1 MLSNCCFR
9 QRSAHEFYKY
19 PQHELTITM
28 HGDSPYDPSDGDW
41 QTLTT
46 FFSPT
51 EAFLLRGCLQAGGVP
66 AMVAD
71 AQLVQAHGLLAS
83 AIPVRV
89 MVPEKLMRQAERVVE
104 AFHRGD
110 FALPEGEL
118 PPNFNPDP
126 SP

>member
-1 MLSNCCFR
+1 
-9 QRSAHEFYKY
+9 
-19 PQHELTITM
+19 M
-28 HGDSPYDPSDGDW
+28 HGDSPYDPLDGDW
-41 QTLTT
+41 QTLIT

-51 EAFLLRGCLQAGGVP
+51 EAFLLRGVLQAGGVP

-89 MVPEKLMRQAERVVE
+89 LVPEKLMHQAESVMA
-104 AFHRGD
+104 AFQRGD
-110 FALPEGEL
+110 FALPDDEL
-118 PPNFNPDP
+118 PPDFTPDA

>member
-1 MLSNCCFR
+1 MEHAQPRF
-9 QRSAHEFYKY
+9 APHA
-19 PQHELTITM
+19 PTLTTTM
-28 HGDSPYDPSDGDW
+28 HGDSPYDPHDGDW
-41 QTLTT
+41 QTLIT

-71 AQLVQAHGLLAS
+71 AHLVQTHSLLAS

-89 MVPEKLMRQAERVVE
+89 MVPEKLMRQAEAVIE
-104 AFHRGD
+104 AYHRGD
-110 FALPEGEL
+110 FALPEHEL
-118 PPNFNPDP
+118 PLNATPDS

>member
-1 MLSNCCFR
+1 
-9 QRSAHEFYKY
+9 
-19 PQHELTITM
+19 M
-28 HGDSPYDPSDGDW
+28 HGDSPYDPADGDW
-41 QTLTT
+41 QTLVT

-51 EAFLLRGCLQAGGVP
+51 EAYLLRGVLQSGGVP

-89 MVPEKLMRQAERVVE
+89 MVPEKLMHQAEAVVA
-104 AFHRGD
+104 AFQRGD
-110 FALPEGEL
+110 FALPDDEL
-118 PPNFNPDP
+118 PPDLPPDA

>member
-1 MLSNCCFR
+1 
-9 QRSAHEFYKY
+9 
-19 PQHELTITM
+19 M
-28 HGDSPYDPSDGDW
+28 HGDSPYDPADGDW
-41 QTLTT
+41 QTLVT

-71 AQLVQAHGLLAS
+71 AHLVQTHGLLAS

-89 MVPEKLMRQAERVVE
+89 MVPERLVGQAEKVME
-104 AFHRGD
+104 AYQRGD
-110 FALPEGEL
+110 FALPDDADL
-118 PPNFNPDP
+118 PLPGAPNDPDTDA